1 MIFYTDICPH
11 YIIVHVF
18 FVGDGEYDE
27 YDDVSESDDS
37 SMDQLSATSAAGCG
51 CIQMI
56 VIGHL
61 GINVYEEL
69 KYKMLSNRA
78 VSFLFKLRPSELE
91 VGSSRRQPFWI
102 LFYLLLLHDLMT

>member
-1 MIFYTDICPH
+1 MMNMMTFQRAMT
-11 YIIVHVF
+11 
-18 FVGDGEYDE
+18 
-27 YDDVSESDDS
+27 
-37 SMDQLSATSAAGCG
+37 AAWISFLQTVAG

-69 KYKMLSNRA
+69 KYKMLSNLA

-91 VGSSRRQPFWI
+91 VGSSRYYFI
-102 LFYLLLLHDLMT
+102 YCYYMT

>member
-1 MIFYTDICPH
+1 MMNMMTFQRAMT
-11 YIIVHVF
+11 
-18 FVGDGEYDE
+18 
-27 YDDVSESDDS
+27 
-37 SMDQLSATSAAGCG
+37 AAW
-51 CIQMI
+51 ISFLLHLMI

>member
-1 MIFYTDICPH
+1 MMNIMTFQRAMT
-11 YIIVHVF
+11 
-18 FVGDGEYDE
+18 
-27 YDDVSESDDS
+27 
-37 SMDQLSATSAAGCG
+37 AAWISFLLHLQTVAG

-78 VSFLFKLRPSELE
+78 VSFLFKLRQSELE

>member
-1 MIFYTDICPH
+1 MMNMMTFQRAMT
-11 YIIVHVF
+11 
-18 FVGDGEYDE
+18 
-27 YDDVSESDDS
+27 
-37 SMDQLSATSAAGCG
+37 AAWISFLLHLQPVAG

-91 VGSSRRQPFWI
+91 DESSRRQPFWI